1 MEYDTFLPRYNRV
14 IRKMLARMRRR
25 WRLESGNSLRLISF
39 LATWSL
45 PSLLFRALSTAL
57 FTALFAAVLSANA
70 FASNLGDTARQL
82 ADRVAAVTGPGSIAL
97 NVSNRSSLDEKSV
110 REVRVALEGELR
122 GQGVRVVNAEQAMG
136 AVNVVLSESLRE
148 FVWTAEI
155 VIGTDAPRVVLASL
169 PRSAAGSGFAA
180 ALPITLKKTWLF
192 SQAERILDAAV
203 VDSGGPGGAG
213 ASGGL
218 PASARLLVLD
228 GTRVAAYRQQ
238 GGRWEL
244 EASLPITVARAF
256 PRDLRG
262 RLLLGR
268 DHLFDV
274 YLPGTFCRSNA
285 AMPLALRC
293 VASDDPWPL
302 TSWPLTSG
310 PLTSGRVTSGSVASG
325 ANTTGAAAIAADGSG
340 VRAFFA
346 SSRNFF
352 TGALSP
358 GIGKI
363 FNVPAFYSAAVLPR
377 QGYTL
382 WAVAAVDGSAHV
394 IDGVTDQ
401 AIRGARWG
409 SDVAAVRS
417 GCGSGTQLLI
427 SGEGEAPQ
435 DREVSRDHLRAFE
448 IADREPVAVSP
459 ALEFEGAITALWTDA
474 GGTSALVV
482 VKRED
487 TGWYEASRITISCA
501 N

>member
-1 MEYDTFLPRYNRV
+1 MEYDAFLPRYNRV
-14 IRKMLARMRRR
+14 IRKMLARTRRR

-45 PSLLFRALSTAL
+45 PYLLFRTLSTAL
-57 FTALFAAVLSANA
+57 FTALLAAVLSANA

-82 ADRVAAVTGPGSIAL
+82 ADRVAAATGPGSIAL
-97 NVSNRSSLDEKSV
+97 EVSNRSSLDEKSV
-110 REVRVALEGELR
+110 REVKGALQGELR
-122 GQGVRVVNAEQAMG
+122 AQGVSVVNAEQAMG
-136 AVNVVLSESLRE
+136 AVNVVLSESLRG

-155 VIGTDAPRVVLASL
+155 AIGTDAPRVVLASL

-180 ALPITLKKTWLF
+180 ALPITLKKTSLF
-192 SQAERILDAAV
+192 SQAGRILDAAV
-203 VDSGGPGGAG
+203 FDSGGEGSGGA
-213 ASGGL
+213 ASGGAISGAAL
-218 PASARLLVLD
+218 SSAARLLVLD

-238 GGRWEL
+238 GGHWEL

-262 RLLLGR
+262 RLLLRR

-285 AMPLALRC
+285 AMPLALTC
-293 VASDDPWPL
+293 TASDDP
-302 TSWPLTSG
+302 WPLTSG
-310 PLTSGRVTSGSVASG
+310 PLTSGSAASD
-325 ANTTGAAAIAADGSG
+325 ALTTGTAAIAADGSG
-340 VRAFFA
+340 VRAFYA

-363 FNVPAFYSAAVLPR
+363 SSVPAFYSAAALPR

-417 GCGSGTQLLI
+417 GCGTGAQLLI
-427 SGEGEAPQ
+427 SGEGDAPS

-448 IADREPVAVSP
+448 IADREPVPVSP
-459 ALEFEGAITALWTDA
+459 ALEFEGAITALWPDA

>member
-1 MEYDTFLPRYNRV
+1 MKYHSFPSRYNHP
-14 IRKMLARMRRR
+14 IRKMRARMRRR
-25 WRLESGNSLRLISF
+25 CRLESGISLRLISF
-39 LATWSL
+39 QAIPFL
-45 PSLLFRALSTAL
+45 PSLLFIAF
-57 FTALFAAVLSANA
+57 FTALFSANA
-70 FASNLGDTARQL
+70 SASNLGDTARQL

-97 NVSNRSSLDEKSV
+97 DVTNRSSLDEKSV
-110 REVRVALEGELR
+110 REVLGALQGELR
-122 GQGVRVVNAEQAMG
+122 AQGVRVVSADQAMG

-148 FVWTAEI
+148 LVWTAEI
-155 VIGTDAPRVVLASL
+155 VIGTDSPHVVLASL
-169 PRSAAGSGFAA
+169 ARSSGSALSA
-180 ALPITLKKTWLF
+180 ALPITLKKTLLF
-192 SQAERILDAAV
+192 SQAERILDAAL
-203 VDSGGPGGAG
+203 VDNGGEGSGGAT
-213 ASGGL
+213 SGVAL
-218 PASARLLVLD
+218 SASARLLVLD

-244 EASLPITVARAF
+244 EASLPIMVARAF

-262 RLLLGR
+262 RLLLRR

-285 AMPLALRC
+285 AMPLALTC
-293 VASDDPWPL
+293 APSDDPWPL
-302 TSWPLTSG
+302 TAEPPTSRPLTSV
-310 PLTSGRVTSGSVASG
+310 PLAGGTITPGV
-325 ANTTGAAAIAADGSG
+325 DGSN

-363 FNVPAFYSAAVLPR
+363 SNAPAFYSAAALPR
-377 QGYTL
+377 PGYTL

-409 SDVAAVRS
+409 SDLAAARS
-417 GCGSGTQLLI
+417 SCGAGTQLLI
-427 SGEGEAPQ
+427 SGEGESEAPRAS
-435 DREVSRDHLRAFE
+435 DRDTSRDNLRAFE

-459 ALEFEGAITALWTDA
+459 PLEFEGAITALWPDA
-474 GGTSALVV
+474 GGTSALAV

>member
-1 MEYDTFLPRYNRV
+1 
-14 IRKMLARMRRR
+14 MRRR
-25 WRLESGNSLRLISF
+25 CRPESETSLRLISF
-39 LATWSL
+39 LTIRFL
-45 PSLLFRALSTAL
+45 PSFLFAAL
-57 FTALFAAVLSANA
+57 FTALFSANA

-97 NVSNRSSLDEKSV
+97 DLTNRSSLDEKSV
-110 REVRVALEGELR
+110 REVRSALESELR
-122 GQGVRVVNAEQAMG
+122 AQGVRVVSADQAMG

-155 VIGTDAPRVVLASL
+155 TIGTDSPRVVLASL
-169 PRSAAGSGFAA
+169 TRPAGSALAA
-180 ALPITLKKTWLF
+180 ALPITLKKTLLF
-192 SQAERILDAAV
+192 SQAERILDAAL
-203 VDSGGPGGAG
+203 VDSGGEGSGGGISGGAF
-213 ASGGL
+213 S
-218 PASARLLVLD
+218 ASARLLVLD
-228 GTRVAAYRQQ
+228 ATHVAAYRQQ

-262 RLLLGR
+262 RLLFRR

-285 AMPLALRC
+285 AMPLALTC
-293 VASDDPWPL
+293 AASDDPWPL
-302 TSWPLTSG
+302 TSGPPASGPVSTGALTSG
-310 PLTSGRVTSGSVASG
+310 ATPT
-325 ANTTGAAAIAADGSG
+325 AADGSG
-340 VRAFFA
+340 VRAFYA

-358 GIGKI
+358 GIGKVS
-363 FNVPAFYSAAVLPR
+363 NAPAFYSAAALPR

-382 WAVAAVDGSAHV
+382 WAVAAVDGSAHM

-401 AIRGARWG
+401 SIRGVRWG
-409 SDVAAVRS
+409 SDLAAVRS
-417 GCGSGTQLLI
+417 SCGTGTQLLI
-427 SGEGEAPQ
+427 SGEGESEGPRAS
-435 DREVSRDHLRAFE
+435 DRDASRDHLRAFE

-459 ALEFEGAITALWTDA
+459 ALEFEGTITALWPDA
-474 GGTSALVV
+474 GGTSALAV

-487 TGWYEASRITISCA
+487 TGWYEASRITVSCA

>member
-1 MEYDTFLPRYNRV
+1 MFT
-14 IRKMLARMRRR
+14 
-25 WRLESGNSLRLISF
+25 
-39 LATWSL
+39 T
-45 PSLLFRALSTAL
+45 L
-57 FTALFAAVLSANA
+57 FTANA
-70 FASNLGDTARQL
+70 RASNLGDTARQL

-97 NVSNRSSLDEKSV
+97 DVSNRSSLDDKSV
-110 REVRVALEGELR
+110 REVKSALQGELR
-122 GQGVRVVNAEQAMG
+122 AQGVRTVSADQAMG

-155 VIGTDAPRVVLASL
+155 TIGTDSPRVVLASL
-169 PRSAAGSGFAA
+169 PRSSGSALSA
-180 ALPITLKKTWLF
+180 ALPITLKKLPLF
-192 SQAERILDAAV
+192 SQADRILDAAL
-203 VDSGGPGGAG
+203 VDSGGEGPGGATSG
-213 ASGGL
+213 AALS
-218 PASARLLVLD
+218 ASARLLVLD
-228 GTRVAAYRQQ
+228 ATRVAAYRQQ
-238 GGRWEL
+238 SGRWEL

-262 RLLLGR
+262 RLLLRR

-285 AMPLALRC
+285 VMPLALTC
-293 VASDDPWPL
+293 AASDDPWPL
-302 TSWPLTSG
+302 TAGPLPSG
-310 PLTSGRVTSGSVASG
+310 PLTSGSVASG
-325 ANTTGAAAIAADGSG
+325 AIAPGADGSG

-346 SSRNFF
+346 TSRNFF

-363 FNVPAFYSAAVLPR
+363 SNVPAFYSAAALPR
-377 QGYTL
+377 QGYSL

-409 SDVAAVRS
+409 SDLAAVRS
-417 GCGSGTQLLI
+417 TCGSGTQLLI
-427 SGEGEAPQ
+427 SGQGESEGPRAS
-435 DREVSRDHLRAFE
+435 DREASRDHLRAFE

-459 ALEFEGAITALWTDA
+459 VLEFEGTITALWPDA
-474 GGTSALVV
+474 GGTSALAV